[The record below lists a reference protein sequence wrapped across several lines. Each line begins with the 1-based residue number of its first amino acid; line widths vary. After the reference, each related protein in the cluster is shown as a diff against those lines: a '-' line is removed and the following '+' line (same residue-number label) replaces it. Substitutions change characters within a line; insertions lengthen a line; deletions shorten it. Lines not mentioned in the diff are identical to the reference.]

1 MMRGLDSKVGIVAG
15 GGRGIGAA
23 TARRLAAEGARVVIG
38 DIEGAWARE
47 VANAIVEAGGAAIGV
62 DLDGT
67 SPASQEAIVQT
78 ALAKFGRL
86 DFYHSNLAGGTEGD
100 NHALDCPLEVLDRS
114 FAINAKSHFIATQA
128 ALPPMLEQG
137 GGAMIYTSSGAASGG
152 SPWQVAYPM
161 TKNAIHALARHVAS
175 KWGKK
180 GIRANVICP
189 GVVLTEA
196 VKIHMTDEQVDAAL
210 RHVPHQRLGDPA
222 DIAAT
227 VAFLAS
233 DDGAW
238 VNGQVWHVNG
248 GMQMRD

>member
-1 MMRGLDSKVGIVAG
+1 MRGLKDKVGIVAG

-23 TARRLAAEGARVVIG
+23 TARRLCEEGAMVVIG
-38 DIEGAWARE
+38 DIMEDWAKE
-47 VANAIVEAGGAAIGV
+47 TALLITQAGGTAIGV
-62 DLDGT
+62 HLDGT
-67 SPASQEAIVQT
+67 SEESQRAIV
-78 ALAKFGRL
+78 ARAVNEFGCL
-86 DFYHSNLAGGTEGD
+86 NFFHSNLAGGTQGD
-100 NHALDCPLEVLDRS
+100 VNALDCSIEVLENS

-128 ALPPMLEQG
+128 ALPVMLENG

-161 TKNAIHALARHVAS
+161 TKNAIHALSRHVAA

-189 GVVLTEA
+189 GLVLTEA
-196 VKIHMTDEQVDAAL
+196 VKQHMNDEQVAMGKKA
-210 RHVPHQRLGDPA
+210 VPHVRLGQPE
-222 DIAAT
+222 DIAAM

-238 VNGQVWHVNG
+238 INGQVYHVNG
-248 GMQMRD
+248 GTQMRD

>member
-1 MMRGLDSKVGIVAG
+1 MRGLEGKVGIVAG

-23 TARRLAAEGARVVIG
+23 TARRLAAEGTHVVIG
-38 DIEGAWARE
+38 DIQGDWARE
-47 VANAIVEAGGAAIGV
+47 VAEDIESSGGKAVGV

-67 SPASQEAIVQT
+67 SPESQQAIVAAAQENYG
-78 ALAKFGRL
+78 KL

-100 NHALDCPLEVLDRS
+100 VNALDCSLETLDKS
-114 FAINAKSHFIATQA
+114 FAINAKSHFIATQV
-128 ALPPMLEQG
+128 ALPVMLEAG
-137 GGAMIYTSSGAASGG
+137 AGAMIYTSSGAASGG

-175 KWGKK
+175 KWGRK

-196 VKIHMTDEQVDAAL
+196 VKIHMSDEQVAGAL
-210 RHVPHQRLGDPA
+210 KMVPHTRLGEPE
-222 DIAAT
+222 DIAAAI
-227 VAFLAS
+227 AFLAS

-238 VNGQVWHVNG
+238 INGQVWHVNG
-248 GMQMRD
+248 GAQMRD

>member
-1 MMRGLDSKVGIVAG
+1 MRGLTGKVSIVAG

-23 TARRLAAEGARVVIG
+23 TALRLAQEGSSVVIG
-38 DIEGAWARE
+38 DIEQEWAEKSAAAIRE
-47 VANAIVEAGGAAIGV
+47 WGGKAIGV
-62 DLDGT
+62 HLDGT
-67 SPASQEAIVQT
+67 HAGSQAGIVRAAQDE
-78 ALAKFGRL
+78 FGGL
-86 DFYHSNLAGGTEGD
+86 DIYHSNLAGGTEGD
-100 NHALDCPLEVLDRS
+100 IDALNCSEDVLDRS
-114 FAINAKSHFIATQA
+114 FAINTKSHFLATQA
-128 ALPPMLEQG
+128 ALPVLIERG
-137 GGAMIYTSSGAASGG
+137 CGAMIYTSSGAASGG

-189 GVVLTEA
+189 GLVLTEA
-196 VKIHMTDEQVDAAL
+196 VKIHMTDEQVERGL
-210 RHVPHQRLGDPA
+210 KQVPHTRLGRPD
-222 DIAAT
+222 DIAGM

-248 GMQMRD
+248 GAQMRD